1 MNTDLYQKYNT
12 RSDNVENHV
21 REKGNEIKDMELS
34 NENLPP
40 PHFMYCT
47 MFDIAARREGCSL
60 LPLLR
65 VLHHL
70 LLGKLYTQAECPVS
84 TPGLIRNVR
93 SIVDLIFTGDGSAF
107 SACASHHYQPIKPLA
122 PKLMTQRRTVRAQ

>member
-1 MNTDLYQKYNT
+1 
-12 RSDNVENHV
+12 
-21 REKGNEIKDMELS
+21 MELS

-40 PHFMYCT
+40 PRFMYSPIV
-47 MFDIAARREGCSL
+47 DIAAGREGCSL

-93 SIVDLIFTGDGSAF
+93 SIVNLGFTGDGSAF
-107 SACASHHYQPIKPLA
+107 TACASHHYQSIKPLA
-122 PKLMTQRRTVRAQ
+122 PKLMTQQQTARAQ